1 MSINICYG
9 AVMDK
14 PDRERIIIDAALK
27 VFSRRG
33 YADTRMA
40 DIAREAEMSY
50 GLVYHYFEN
59 KEKLFDAIVEEW
71 WTGFYNKLEVLKK
84 SPMPTDEKLIGIIRY
99 LLSVYANEPNQITL
113 FVTEVSRGFVYH
125 AHSKGRDKFN
135 GLFALCQAI
144 ILEGQTN
151 GFLRSDIQARYL
163 TYVFLG
169 AIDTFLSV
177 MILGEETLTPARE
190 KRISDGI
197 IQVFLHGAATG

>member
-1 MSINICYG
+1 
-9 AVMDK
+9 MDRS
-14 PDRERIIIDAALK
+14 DRERIIIDAALS
-27 VFSRRG
+27 VFGRKG

-59 KEKLFDAIVEEW
+59 KEQLFDAIVEEW
-71 WTGFYNKLEVLKK
+71 WTGFYDKLEALKR
-84 SPMPTDEKLIGIIRY
+84 SPLATGEKLIGIIRY
-99 LLSVYANEPNQITL
+99 LLGVYNTEPNQITI

-135 GLFALCQAI
+135 GLFALCQEI
-144 ILEGQTN
+144 ILEGQKN
-151 GFLRSDIQARYL
+151 GALRSDIQARYL

-177 MILGEETLTPARE
+177 MILGGETLTAGRE
-190 KRISDGI
+190 KRILDGI
-197 IQVFLHGAATG
+197 TQVFLHGAAAG